1 MVLESNAG
9 GIRVSNKNICTTM
22 STALNLPKLKHKT
35 ISQRRVYF
43 IIEFGLYLYKDFDG
57 NDKHI
62 KLL

>member
-1 MVLESNAG
+1 
-9 GIRVSNKNICTTM
+9 M